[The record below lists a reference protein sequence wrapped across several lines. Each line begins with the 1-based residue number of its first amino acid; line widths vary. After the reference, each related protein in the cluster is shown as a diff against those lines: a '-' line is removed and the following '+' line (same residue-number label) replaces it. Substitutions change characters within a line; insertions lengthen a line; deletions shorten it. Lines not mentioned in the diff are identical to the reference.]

1 MAKLQTIEVRVY
13 EPGRD
18 KDLWWWS
25 TGQQLQDVSGMSI
38 DGYPNCE
45 TREAAQEHARK
56 CFAEYLPDCEIK
68 FVE

>member
-1 MAKLQTIEVRVY
+1 
-13 EPGRD
+13 
-18 KDLWWWS
+18 
-25 TGQQLQDVSGMSI
+25 LQDVSGMSI